1 MRWHWR
7 SRTYFHVDIHI
18 IYCHG
23 KGLYISTRKAAITA
37 RKTTRKVAVRA
48 RKTTRKI
55 AVRARKTTR
64 KVAIRARKTTRKAA
78 VRARKTTRNV
88 AESESEYLLSQY
100 RFTRKFVL
108 RCTVSDI
115 INNNNLTRLL
125 RLKIHETHNRY
136 FHSIKK
142 SIFTQASLIK
152 PVSYTHL
159 TLPTRRWV

>member
-64 KVAIRARKTTRKAA
+64 KVAIRARKTTRKVAIRA
-78 VRARKTTRNV
+78 RKTTGKVAIRARKTTRNV
-88 AESESEYLLSQY
+88 AGSESEYLLSQY

-115 INNNNLTRLL
+115 INNNNLTRLQ
-125 RLKIHETHNRY
+125 RLKIHETHNRLFSRHWKVNIY
-136 FHSIKK
+136 T
-142 SIFTQASLIK
+142 SIFN
-152 PVSYTHL
+152 
-159 TLPTRRWV
+159 